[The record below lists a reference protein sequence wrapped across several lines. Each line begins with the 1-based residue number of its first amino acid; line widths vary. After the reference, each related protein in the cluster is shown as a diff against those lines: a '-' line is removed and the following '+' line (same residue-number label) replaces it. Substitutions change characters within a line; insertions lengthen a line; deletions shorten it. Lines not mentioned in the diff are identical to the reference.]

1 MIRPDIFTETATAL
15 KNIYDTQLPQ
25 LRQLKDWQSK
35 YRILMTLGK
44 ELPAF
49 DSDWHRDEFLVQ
61 GCESKA
67 WLLHY
72 QDPVTAQHFWAF
84 DSDARIVKGLI
95 ILILVQLNS
104 LTAEQLA
111 KATPELLL
119 TELQLQQNISQS
131 RSNGLLAVLNRVRA
145 SALTHK

>member
-1 MIRPDIFTETATAL
+1 MLQQLIADTAIGL
-15 KNIYDTQLPQ
+15 QQICQQELPLLQ
-25 LRQLKDWQSK
+25 QPADWQTK
-35 YRILMTLGK
+35 YRLLMQLGK
-44 ELPAF
+44 KLPALPEKM
-49 DSDWHRDEFLVQ
+49 RQPEYLVR
-61 GCESKA
+61 GCESRA

-72 QDPVTAQHFWAF
+72 QNPVTAQHFWAF

-95 ILILVQLNS
+95 ILILVQLNG

-131 RSNGLLAVLNRVRA
+131 RSNGLLAVLNKIKAVI
-145 SALTHK
+145 

>member
-15 KNIYDTQLPQ
+15 KNIYANQLPQ

-49 DSDWHRDEFLVQ
+49 DSEWHRDEFLVQ

-72 QDPVTAQHFWAF
+72 QDPVTTQHFWAF

-95 ILILVQLNS
+95 ILILAQVNGF
-104 LTAEQLA
+104 TAKELA

-119 TELQLQQNISQS
+119 NELQLQQNISQS
-131 RSNGLLAVLNRVRA
+131 RSNGLLAVLTKIKAV
-145 SALTHK
+145 L